1 MEKLNKKY
9 MGLNMN
15 KNIQQ
20 IISKKTEEIKET
32 IINTRR
38 HLHMYPELSGEEK
51 ETSLFIAEKLNAL
64 GMEVKT
70 NIGGYGVVGI
80 LRGGKQGATI
90 AWRADIDACAM
101 REENEI
107 PYKSKNDGIMHLCGH
122 DAHTAIALGVAEV
135 LSSVKNDLYGTIK
148 FIFQPFEEGAEGAL
162 RMIKDGALENPR
174 PSAIYGLHQSNWG
187 LNQTYLEAGTISIN
201 YGTAL
206 FGYDNFH
213 VSIKNTQP
221 KINLQAEQ
229 EHFIYMLNKLDIR
242 IIDKSI
248 DYENKIFSL
257 QAQFRCAKHEYRD
270 KIREELIR
278 KINKYAENM
287 SSETNIEYTKSIP
300 PVYNR
305 KNDCKEALLIFKQ
318 LIGNNVIP
326 IFDELPPLAA
336 DDFSLFQNELSGLF
350 FFLGSANIE
359 KGIKSLTHTANFN
372 IDEDC
377 LTFGVKTMSSF
388 LFEILERKKSCKM
401 PYTTQ
406 VHQK

>member
-1 MEKLNKKY
+1 M
-9 MGLNMN
+9 
-15 KNIQQ
+15 Q
-20 IISKKTEEIKET
+20 
-32 IINTRR
+32 
-38 HLHMYPELSGEEK
+38 
-51 ETSLFIAEKLNAL
+51 
-64 GMEVKT
+64 
-70 NIGGYGVVGI
+70 
-80 LRGGKQGATI
+80 
-90 AWRADIDACAM
+90 
-101 REENEI
+101 EENDI
-107 PYKSKNDGIMHLCGH
+107 PYKSKKDGIMHLCGH
-122 DAHTAIALGVAEV
+122 DAHTAIALGIAEV
-135 LSSVKNDLYGTIK
+135 LSPLKNDLYGTIK

-162 RMIKDGALENPR
+162 RMIKDDVLENPR

-187 LNQTYLEAGTISIN
+187 LNQTYLESGTISIN

-213 VSIKNTQP
+213 ISIRNTNP

-248 DYENKIFSL
+248 DYENKSFSL
-257 QAQFRCAKHEYRD
+257 QAQFRYAKQEYRD

-278 KINKYAENM
+278 NINKYAENM

-300 PVYNR
+300 PVYNE
-305 KNDCKEALLIFKQ
+305 KKDCEEALLILKQ

-326 IFDELPPLAA
+326 ILNELPPLAA

-359 KGIKSLTHTANFN
+359 KGIKALTHTAKFN

-388 LFEILERKKSCKM
+388 LLEILERRKS
-401 PYTTQ
+401 
-406 VHQK
+406 